1 MARRGSRRSPAK
13 RSGEALAL
21 ALAALLPAPP
31 ASADA
36 LAPYVVA
43 GDGIAAPL
51 TASPGDPA
59 RGRAVVAS
67 RQVGLCLLCH
77 TGPFPEERF
86 QGTIGPDLA
95 GVGARLG
102 AAQLRLRIVDAARLN
117 PDTVMPPYYV
127 VDGLERVAGPWR
139 GRPVLTAQQ
148 IEDVVAFLAT
158 LKE

>member
-1 MARRGSRRSPAK
+1 MSRVPAARAVPTGRPTRAGSRPSMPRRGSRRSPAK

-21 ALAALLPAPP
+21 ALGAVLMAPP
-31 ASADA
+31 ASAEA

-51 TASPGDPA
+51 TGRPGDPVK
-59 RGRAVVAS
+59 GRQVVAS

-77 TGPFPEERF
+77 AGPFPEERF

-102 AAQLRLRIVDAARLN
+102 PAQLRLRLV
-117 PDTVMPPYYV
+117 
-127 VDGLERVAGPWR
+127 
-139 GRPVLTAQQ
+139 
-148 IEDVVAFLAT
+148 
-158 LKE
+158 